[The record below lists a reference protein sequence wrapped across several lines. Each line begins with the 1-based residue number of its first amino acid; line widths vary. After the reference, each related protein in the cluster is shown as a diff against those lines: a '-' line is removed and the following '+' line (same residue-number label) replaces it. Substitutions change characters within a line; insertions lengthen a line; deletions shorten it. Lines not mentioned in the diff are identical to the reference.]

1 MDSVSAE
8 ESLLHEPSDPVPEPS
23 EVAKLTD
30 EDDEE
35 ESPPEDIPPAF
46 ETEEESKLS
55 TSPKTLRTPPS
66 RNDSSPLE
74 DPKTTATVRKKDT
87 NKRDKIIILRL
98 LCIEAIEASSM
109 SHVRNRLLFLLRESR
124 Q

>member
-8 ESLLHEPSDPVPEPS
+8 ERLLHETSSDPVPEPS

-30 EDDEE
+30 EGDEE

-46 ETEEESKLS
+46 DTEEESKSS

-66 RNDSSPLE
+66 RKDSSPLE
-74 DPKTTATVRKKDT
+74 DPKTTATVRRKDT
-87 NKRDKIIILRL
+87 NKRDKIILL

-109 SHVRNRLLFLLRESR
+109 SHVRNRRLFLLREF
-124 Q
+124 

>member
-8 ESLLHEPSDPVPEPS
+8 ERLLHETSDPVPEPS

-46 ETEEESKLS
+46 DTEEESKSS
-55 TSPKTLRTPPS
+55 TSPKNLRTPPS
-66 RNDSSPLE
+66 RKDSSPLE

-87 NKRDKIIILRL
+87 NKRDKIILL

-109 SHVRNRLLFLLRESR
+109 SHVRNRLLFLLRDSWH
-124 Q
+124 

>member
-8 ESLLHEPSDPVPEPS
+8 ERLLHEPSDPVPEPS

-46 ETEEESKLS
+46 DTEEESKSS
-55 TSPKTLRTPPS
+55 TSPKSLRTPPS
-66 RNDSSPLE
+66 RKDSSPLE
-74 DPKTTATVRKKDT
+74 DPKTTGTVRKKDT
-87 NKRDKIIILRL
+87 NKRDKIIPLL
-98 LCIEAIEASSM
+98 LCIEAIEACSM

-124 Q
+124 H